1 MSIATESNNRWRKK
15 NRKVLQLTLL
25 PEEKKLIETTARKN
39 KLSMTA
45 YIMQLIRRDN
55 NVL

>member
-25 PEEKKLIETTARKN
+25 PEDKQLIESAAKKK